1 MPSTVP
7 TWGRARWTGD
17 QLSVNLGRR
26 VPRVAALLPAG
37 STLGG
42 VNRRILTLM
51 VALVPIVVFGVL
63 LAVVTVPY
71 VSLGPG
77 RPTPLV
83 RWTASRSGH
92 RRHPD
97 QAHLR
102 APEHDDGVPARRA
115 DPGARR

>member
-1 MPSTVP
+1 
-7 TWGRARWTGD
+7 
-17 QLSVNLGRR
+17 
-26 VPRVAALLPAG
+26 
-37 STLGG
+37 

-83 RWTASRSGH
+83 RWTASR
-92 RRHPD
+92 
-97 QAHLR
+97 
-102 APEHDDGVPARRA
+102 
-115 DPGARR
+115 